1 MKLFYA
7 LILTVFAALPARA
20 EVDIQPVTS
29 PGGITAWLV
38 EEHSIPFV
46 ALEIRFRGGASLD
59 AAGNKL
65 QRFRNANYCS
75 SLIYDEVAFVEKPHN
90 LKVANFV
97 CYQQRGLGVILLG
110 RLPGHT
116 YD

>member
-29 PGGITAWLV
+29 PRGITAWLV

-59 AAGNKL
+59 APGNAA
-65 QRFRNANYCS
+65 RS
-75 SLIYDEVAFVEKPHN
+75 
-90 LKVANFV
+90 
-97 CYQQRGLGVILLG
+97 
-110 RLPGHT
+110 T
-116 YD
+116 